1 MRIQVRKMKPPPA
14 SGLLFKLV
22 MVSMVCIFS
31 AICLCY
37 SVIPGSPTHDVE
49 RRQINPTRTYSVAI
63 GTQMKVLPSWY
74 IREGDTVEINCF
86 TNHDLGNNRGKM
98 DLQLVWTSLD
108 TKTKKVLM
116 SQRASIGIF
125 YVLGP
130 VTHEHQGLYTC
141 RGDGSLPD
149 VYVLTWHY
157 FIWVA
162 DPSPTASIDV
172 ISHNRS
178 QFANRE
184 EFTIGCQLPND
195 NNQWKMMRF
204 DSWVGTI
211 TECPN
216 QVTSDRSLS
225 CTSRSASPWSD
236 NLYWCESPAGHRTN
250 ALNVTPTDMLVVLET
265 PTVPVWEGD
274 NVTLR
279 CLYRNRTTK
288 KFTTK
293 FRMVFYKDDRQKF
306 VTNGASV
313 TLPTVTKADEGLYK
327 CRHPKEGLSPTS
339 WIGVKAHPDV
349 DQKSDVLHQTPAPT
363 L

>member
-162 DPSPTASIDV
+162 ADPSPTASIDV

-195 NNQWKMMRF
+195 NNQWKMMR
-204 DSWVGTI
+204 
-211 TECPN
+211 
-216 QVTSDRSLS
+216 
-225 CTSRSASPWSD
+225 
-236 NLYWCESPAGHRTN
+236 
-250 ALNVTPTDMLVVLET
+250 
-265 PTVPVWEGD
+265 
-274 NVTLR
+274 
-279 CLYRNRTTK
+279 
-288 KFTTK
+288 
-293 FRMVFYKDDRQKF
+293 F